1 MNAIAIR
8 FDDLPNGRDVDLKRR
23 CIAAKPLVRDT
34 ATLVRK
40 QQGRDVGGRRLDA
53 VLHSSDDYAGAL
65 VVNNHF
71 LFFLRGLAHVPV
83 ESSSN
88 LLTTA

>member
-1 MNAIAIR
+1 
-8 FDDLPNGRDVDLKRR
+8 
-23 CIAAKPLVRDT
+23 
-34 ATLVRK
+34 
-40 QQGRDVGGRRLDA
+40 